1 MRIPSTT
8 VGDVMGVIINEIK
21 DSYTILLHKVNEEV
35 IGELNPSSLKSISNS
50 MNEVG
55 QIELKIN
62 KYYRSSV
69 GKGIG
74 EYYYYHEIKSE
85 RMISLD
91 GAFYVIKSV
100 KEDERNGVKTITAYS
115 KEKKLEKYNIS
126 VEDLGFYLQDEDDEY
141 GLFSLDDYMYEETG
155 WRFGHID
162 DIVKYNE
169 DGTPKMRWQESVDTS
184 WLDFLNQNVST
195 QFGCY
200 VHFDN
205 VNQVINLYDMSSVG
219 ENLNLCLSYDN
230 YIKSLEKESSSSDVI
245 TKLKLIG
252 NEEECIISDYTITGT
267 DYIENYS
274 YFMENGEMSKA
285 LMTAMET
292 YYAITGERNKTL
304 VTLRENK
311 LAMEEE
317 LIIKKNEELIILTNI
332 NTSTTSYNF
341 YISKAGTED
350 DFNGNY
356 TKLAQEESLKI
367 QQYQDQKNDV
377 YRSIRILEEDIALSE
392 ESIRNLNILCQKKTA
407 TDDNGKLIFTQ
418 ELLDELKKFTF
429 SDTFTDDSYY
439 DAEEMIKDGEAKLE
453 ILCKPTRTWDI
464 GVEDFTRR
472 IVTNRFRQHWK
483 GQLGLGDIIC
493 LYNEETDEEE
503 FIYLVGYSKDYENKS
518 LSLTLSNKKESQDV
532 VRYINDWLKIV
543 KSNNKLMTKSKRLLN
558 AQKYNRI
565 NMKRGDVK

>member
-1 MRIPSTT
+1 
-8 VGDVMGVIINEIK
+8 MGVIINEIK

-35 IGELNPSSLKSISNS
+35 IGELDFSSLKSISNS

-55 QIELKIN
+55 QIELTVN
-62 KYYRSSV
+62 KYYRSSI
-69 GKGIG
+69 GKERA
-74 EYYYYHEIKSE
+74 EYFYYHEIKNE

-91 GAFYVIKSV
+91 GAFYVIKNV

-126 VEDLGFYLQDEDDEY
+126 VEDLGFYLQDEDDTL

-162 DIVKYNE
+162 DTVKYNE

-184 WLDFLNQNVST
+184 WLDFLKQNIST
-195 QFGCY
+195 QFSCY

-205 VNQVINLYDMSSVG
+205 VNQVVNLYDMSSVG
-219 ENLNLCLSYDN
+219 ENLNICLSYDN
-230 YIKSLEKESSSSDVI
+230 YIQSLEKESSSSDVI
-245 TKLKLIG
+245 TKLKLVG
-252 NEEECIISDYTITGT
+252 NEEECIISDCTVTGT

-274 YFMENGEMSKA
+274 YFIENGEMSSELTTA
-285 LMTAMET
+285 LQT
-292 YYAITGERNKTL
+292 YYAITEERNVTWKTL
-304 VTLRENK
+304 RDSK

-317 LIIKKNEELIILTNI
+317 LILKKNEELVVLTNI
-332 NTSTTSYNF
+332 NVSTTSYNF
-341 YISKAGTED
+341 YLSKVGTED

-356 TKLAQEESLKI
+356 TRLAQEEAEKLQAYS
-367 QQYQDQKNDV
+367 QQRDDLYKD
-377 YRSIRILEEDIALSE
+377 IRLLEEDIALSE
-392 ESIRNLNILCQKKTA
+392 ESIRNLNILCQKKTS
-407 TDDNGKLIFTQ
+407 TDSNGELIFTQ
-418 ELLDELKKFTF
+418 ALLDELKKFTF

-439 DAEEMIKDGEAKLE
+439 DAEEMIKDGEARLE

-464 GVEDFTRR
+464 GVEDFTKRL
-472 IVTNRFRQHWK
+472 VTNRFRQHWK

-503 FIYLVGYSKDYENKS
+503 FIYLVGYSKDYQGQS

-543 KSNNKLMTKSKRLLN
+543 KANNKLITKSKRLLN

-565 NMKRGDVK
+565 NIKRGDVK

>member
-1 MRIPSTT
+1 
-8 VGDVMGVIINEIK
+8 MGVIINEIK

-35 IGELNPSSLKSISNS
+35 IGELDFSSLKSISNS

-55 QIELKIN
+55 QIELTVN
-62 KYYRSSV
+62 KYYRSSI
-69 GKGIG
+69 GKERA
-74 EYYYYHEIKSE
+74 EYFYYHEIKNE

-91 GAFYVIKSV
+91 GAFYVIKNV

-126 VEDLGFYLQDEDDEY
+126 VEDLGFYLQDEDDTL

-162 DIVKYNE
+162 DTVKYNE
-169 DGTPKMRWQESVDTS
+169 DDTPKMRWQESVDTS
-184 WLDFLNQNVST
+184 WLDFLKQNIST
-195 QFGCY
+195 QFSCY

-205 VNQVINLYDMSSVG
+205 VNQVVNLYDMSSVG
-219 ENLNLCLSYDN
+219 ENLNICLSYDN
-230 YIKSLEKESSSSDVI
+230 YIQSLEKESSSSDVI
-245 TKLKLIG
+245 TKLKLVG
-252 NEEECIISDYTITGT
+252 NEEECIISDCTVTGT

-274 YFMENGEMSKA
+274 YFIENGEMSSELTTA
-285 LMTAMET
+285 LQT
-292 YYAITGERNKTL
+292 YYAITEERNVTWKTL
-304 VTLRENK
+304 RDSK

-317 LIIKKNEELIILTNI
+317 LILKKNEELVVLTNI
-332 NTSTTSYNF
+332 NVSTSSYNF

-356 TKLAQEESLKI
+356 TRLAQEEAEKLMRLME
-367 QQYQDQKNDV
+367 QRNDL
-377 YRSIRILEEDIALSE
+377 YKDIRLLEEDIALSE
-392 ESIRNLNILCQKKTA
+392 ESIRNINILCQKKTS
-407 TDDNGKLIFTQ
+407 TDSNGQLIFTQ
-418 ELLDELKKFTF
+418 ALLDELKKFTF

-439 DAEEMIKDGEAKLE
+439 DAEEMIKDGEARLE

-472 IVTNRFRQHWK
+472 LVTNRFRQHWK

-503 FIYLVGYSKDYENKS
+503 FIYLVGYSKDYQGQS

-543 KSNNKLMTKSKRLLN
+543 KANNKLITKSKRLLN

-565 NMKRGDVK
+565 NIKRGDVK

>member
-1 MRIPSTT
+1 
-8 VGDVMGVIINEIK
+8 MGVIINEIK

-35 IGELNPSSLKSISNS
+35 IGELDFSSLKSISNS

-55 QIELKIN
+55 QIELTVN
-62 KYYRSSV
+62 KYYRSSI
-69 GKGIG
+69 GKERF
-74 EYYYYHEIKSE
+74 EYYYYNEIKNE

-91 GAFYVIKSV
+91 GAFYVIKNV

-126 VEDLGFYLQDEDDEY
+126 VEDLGFYLQDEDDTL

-162 DIVKYNE
+162 NVVKYNE
-169 DGTPKMRWQESVDTS
+169 DGSPKMRWQESVDTS

-195 QFGCY
+195 QFNCY
-200 VHFDN
+200 VNFDN
-205 VNQVINLYDMSSVG
+205 VNQVVNLYDMSSVG
-219 ENLNLCLSYDN
+219 ENLNICLSYDN
-230 YIKSLEKESSSSDVI
+230 YIQSLEKESSSSDVI
-245 TKLKLIG
+245 TKLKLVG
-252 NEEECIISDYTITGT
+252 NEEECIISDCTVTGT

-274 YFMENGEMSKA
+274 YFIENGEMSSELTTA
-285 LMTAMET
+285 LQT
-292 YYAITGERNKTL
+292 YYTITEERNRTWKTL
-304 VTLRENK
+304 RDSK

-317 LIIKKNEELIILTNI
+317 LIVKKNEELVVLTNI
-332 NTSTTSYNF
+332 NVSTTSYNF
-341 YISKAGTED
+341 YLSKAGTEN

-356 TKLAQEESLKI
+356 TRLAQEEAEKLQAYS
-367 QQYQDQKNDV
+367 QQRDDLYKE
-377 YRSIRILEEDIALSE
+377 IRLLEEDIALSK
-392 ESIRNLNILCQKKTA
+392 ESIRNINILCQKKTS
-407 TDDNGKLIFTQ
+407 TDSNGKLIFTQ
-418 ELLDELKKFTF
+418 ALLDELKKFTF

-439 DAEEMIKDGEAKLE
+439 DAEEMIKDGEARLE

-472 IVTNRFRQHWK
+472 LVTNRFRQHWK

-503 FIYLVGYSKDYENKS
+503 FIYLVGYSKDYQGQS

-543 KSNNKLMTKSKRLLN
+543 KANNKLITKSKRLLN

-565 NMKRGDVK
+565 NIKRGDVK

>member
-1 MRIPSTT
+1 
-8 VGDVMGVIINEIK
+8 MGVMINEIK
-21 DSYTILLHKVNEEV
+21 NSYTILLHKVNEEV
-35 IGELNPSSLKSISNS
+35 IGELEPSSLKSISNS
-50 MNEVG
+50 LNEIS
-55 QIELKIN
+55 QIELKVN
-62 KYYRSSV
+62 RDYRSSV
-69 GKGIG
+69 NKERA
-74 EYYYYHEIKSE
+74 EYFYYHEIKNE

-126 VEDLGFYLQDEDDEY
+126 VEDLGFYLQDEDDTN

-162 DIVKYNE
+162 DVVKYNE
-169 DGTPKMRWQESVDTS
+169 DGSPKMRWQESVDTS
-184 WLDFLNQNVST
+184 WLDFLKQNIST
-195 QFGCY
+195 QFSCY

-205 VNQVINLYDMSSVG
+205 VNQLVNLYDMSSVG
-219 ENLNLCLSYDN
+219 ENLNICLSYDN
-230 YIKSLEKESSSSDVI
+230 YIQSLEKESSSSDVI

-252 NEEECIISDYTITGT
+252 NEEECVISDCTVTGT

-274 YFMENGEMSKA
+274 YFIENGEMSSELTTA
-285 LMTAMET
+285 LDT
-292 YYAITGERNKTL
+292 YYQVTRERNETWK
-304 VTLRENK
+304 TLRENK
-311 LAMEEE
+311 ILMEEE
-317 LIIKKNEELIILTNI
+317 LIVKKNEELITLTNI
-332 NTSTTSYNF
+332 NASTISYNF
-341 YISKAGTED
+341 YLSKAGTEE

-356 TKLAQEESLKI
+356 TKLAQEESEKL
-367 QQYQDQKNDV
+367 QEYTNQRDTL
-377 YRSIRILEEDIALSE
+377 YREIRELEEDIYNSE
-392 ESIRNLNILCQKKTA
+392 ESIRNINILCQKMTA
-407 TDDNGKLIFTQ
+407 TDNNGKLIFTQ

-439 DAEEMIKDGEAKLE
+439 DAEEMIKDGEARLE
-453 ILCKPTRTWDI
+453 ILCRPTRTWEI
-464 GVEDFTRR
+464 SVEDFTRR
-472 IVTNRFRQHWK
+472 LVTNKFRQHWK

-493 LYNEETDEEE
+493 LYNEDTGEEE
-503 FIYLVGYSKDYENKS
+503 FIYLTGYSKDYEGQS

-565 NMKRGDVK
+565 NIKRGDVK

>member
-1 MRIPSTT
+1 
-8 VGDVMGVIINEIK
+8 MGVIINEIK

-35 IGELNPSSLKSISNS
+35 IGELDFSSLKSISNS

-55 QIELKIN
+55 QIELTVN
-62 KYYRSSV
+62 KYYRSSIE
-69 GKGIG
+69 KERF
-74 EYYYYHEIKSE
+74 EYYYYNEIKNE

-91 GAFYVIKSV
+91 GAFYVIKNV

-126 VEDLGFYLQDEDDEY
+126 VEDLGFYLQDEDDTL

-162 DIVKYNE
+162 NVVKYNE
-169 DGTPKMRWQESVDTS
+169 DGSPKMRWQESVDTS

-195 QFGCY
+195 QFNCY
-200 VHFDN
+200 VNFDN
-205 VNQVINLYDMSSVG
+205 VNQVVNLYDMSSVG
-219 ENLNLCLSYDN
+219 ENLNICLSYDN
-230 YIKSLEKESSSSDVI
+230 YIQSLEKESSSSDVI
-245 TKLKLIG
+245 TKLKLVG
-252 NEEECIISDYTITGT
+252 NEEECIISDCTVTGT

-274 YFMENGEMSKA
+274 YFIKNGEMSSELTTA
-285 LMTAMET
+285 LQT
-292 YYAITGERNKTL
+292 YYTITEERNRTWKTL
-304 VTLRENK
+304 RDNK

-317 LIIKKNEELIILTNI
+317 LIVKKNEELVVLTNI
-332 NTSTTSYNF
+332 NVSTTSYNF
-341 YISKAGTED
+341 YLSKAGTEN

-356 TKLAQEESLKI
+356 TRLAQEEAEKLQAYS
-367 QQYQDQKNDV
+367 QQRDDLYKE
-377 YRSIRILEEDIALSE
+377 IRLLEEDIALSE
-392 ESIRNLNILCQKKTA
+392 ESIRNINILCQKKTS
-407 TDDNGKLIFTQ
+407 TDSNGKLIFTQ
-418 ELLDELKKFTF
+418 ALLDELKKFTF

-439 DAEEMIKDGEAKLE
+439 DAEEMIKDGEARLE

-472 IVTNRFRQHWK
+472 LVTNRFRQHWK

-503 FIYLVGYSKDYENKS
+503 FIYLVGYSKDYQGQS

-543 KSNNKLMTKSKRLLN
+543 KANNKLITKSKRLLN

-565 NMKRGDVK
+565 NIKRGDVK

>member
-1 MRIPSTT
+1 
-8 VGDVMGVIINEIK
+8 MGVIINEIK
-21 DSYTILLHKVNEEV
+21 DTYTILLHKVNEEV
-35 IGELNPSSLKSISNS
+35 IGELDFSSLKSISNS

-55 QIELKIN
+55 QIELVVN

-69 GKGIG
+69 EKERA
-74 EYYYYHEIKSE
+74 EYYYYHEIKNE

-126 VEDLGFYLQDEDDEY
+126 VEDLGFYLQDEDDTL

-162 DIVKYNE
+162 DTVKYNE
-169 DGTPKMRWQESVDTS
+169 DGSPKMRWQESIDTS
-184 WLDFLNQNVST
+184 WLDFLKQNIAT
-195 QFGCY
+195 QFSCY

-205 VNQVINLYDMSSVG
+205 VNQLVNLYDMSSVG
-219 ENLNLCLSYDN
+219 ENLNICLSYDN
-230 YIKSLEKESSSSDVI
+230 YIQSLEKESSSSDVI

-252 NEEECIISDYTITGT
+252 NEEECIISDYTVTGT

-274 YFMENGEMSKA
+274 YFIENGEMSEKLTTA
-285 LMTAMET
+285 LET
-292 YYAITGERNKTL
+292 YYAITDERNRTWKTL
-304 VTLRENK
+304 IENK
-311 LAMEEE
+311 LIMEEE
-317 LIIKKNEELIILTNI
+317 LIVKKNEELVVLTNI
-332 NTSTTSYNF
+332 NVSKSSYDF

-356 TKLAQEESLKI
+356 TKLAQEEADKLTQLMEERDDLYK
-367 QQYQDQKNDV
+367 D
-377 YRSIRILEEDIALSE
+377 IRILEEDIALSE
-392 ESIRNLNILCQKKTA
+392 ESIRSINILCQKKTA
-407 TDDNGKLIFTQ
+407 TDNNGELIFNQ

-439 DAEEMIKDGEAKLE
+439 DALEMIKDGEARLE
-453 ILCKPTRTWDI
+453 ILCRPTRTWDI

-472 IVTNRFRQHWK
+472 LVTNRFRQHWK

-503 FIYLVGYSKDYENKS
+503 FIYLVGYSKDYQSKS

-543 KSNNKLMTKSKRLLN
+543 KSNNKLMTRSKRLLN

-565 NMKRGDVK
+565 NIKRGDVK